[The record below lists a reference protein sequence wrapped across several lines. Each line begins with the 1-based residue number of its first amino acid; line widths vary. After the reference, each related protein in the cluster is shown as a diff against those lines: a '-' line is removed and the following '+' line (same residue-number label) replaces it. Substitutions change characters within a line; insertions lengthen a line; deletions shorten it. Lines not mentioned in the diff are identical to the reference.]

1 MMEAFIDK
9 RYHAVV
15 LEVLN
20 NIRIYMQVTDL
31 SNLSKLNGA
40 QLSSWALWSEVNTN
54 NKWKRPPP
62 VVPPQYIT
70 RKYGETV

>member
-40 QLSSWALWSEVNTN
+40 QLSSWALRSEVNTN
-54 NKWKRPPP
+54 NKRKRPPP
-62 VVPPQYIT
+62 RRTQYRT
-70 RKYGETV
+70 KKYGETV